1 MIFSLRFVHFIAGLA
16 LMAAVCPA
24 VAGAAPVA
32 QLKSRYSPMTFVV
45 ARGEANSCGP
55 GCDTWIAAEGDF
67 DEGAAARFRT
77 FLSER
82 ADSGNLPI
90 FFHSRGGLVAQAF
103 LIGDALNARRMTA
116 GVGRAQR
123 LDCRGR
129 NARLCDG
136 FKKGERRARL
146 RTDALCASA
155 CVYAVVG
162 AARRKIA
169 ADASV
174 RVHAPRPLKKI
185 TPVQRELMVSTIDRY
200 LTRAG
205 VSNELTKL
213 TMSVPSHSMRT
224 LTRRKIIR
232 FGIERGEPLIR
243 DERPKFGIERD
254 QVPMPTRE
262 IIAWRAEGS
271 GAFGYAS
278 IKFMRG
284 AWSGFGAMD
293 IEIRLSCS
301 GETLELGYRGAWSDT
316 RDTDI
321 VLTIGSEAIRLTPR
335 PLVSVTTD
343 MRSALLTADA
353 LIALA
358 GTGDIVI
365 ARDRNPD
372 LHSTVSRAGLFTALG
387 PVLQNCPYRA
397 VRG

>member
-1 MIFSLRFVHFIAGLA
+1 
-16 LMAAVCPA
+16 
-24 VAGAAPVA
+24 
-32 QLKSRYSPMTFVV
+32 
-45 ARGEANSCGP
+45 
-55 GCDTWIAAEGDF
+55 
-67 DEGAAARFRT
+67 
-77 FLSER
+77 
-82 ADSGNLPI
+82 
-90 FFHSRGGLVAQAF
+90 

-123 LDCRGR
+123 LDCRRR

-136 FKKGERRARL
+136 LKKGERRARL

-185 TPVQRELMVSTIDRY
+185 TPAQRELMVSAIDRY

-205 VSNELTKL
+205 VSSELTKL
-213 TMSVPSHSMRT
+213 TMSVPSRSMRT
-224 LTRRKIIR
+224 LTRREISR
-232 FGIERGEPLIR
+232 FGIERDEPLIR
-243 DERPKFGIERD
+243 DERPKAPI
-254 QVPMPTRE
+254 PTRE
-262 IIAWRAEGS
+262 IIAWRSEGS

-293 IEIRLSCS
+293 VEIRLSCS

-335 PLVSVTTD
+335 PLVSVTMD
-343 MRSALLTADA
+343 MRSALLNADA
-353 LIALA
+353 LSALA
-358 GTGDIVI
+358 GTGNIVI

-372 LHSTVSRAGLFTALG
+372 LRSTVSRTGLFMALG

-397 VRG
+397 ARD

>member
-1 MIFSLRFVHFIAGLA
+1 MIFNIRFVHFIVGLA
-16 LMAAVCPA
+16 LMMAVCPA
-24 VAGAAPVA
+24 IAGAAPVA
-32 QLKSRYSPMTFVV
+32 QLKSRYRPMVFFV
-45 ARGEANSCGP
+45 AKGEANSCGP
-55 GCDTWIAAEGDF
+55 RCDTWIAAEGDF
-67 DEGAAARFRT
+67 DEGAAARFRA
-77 FLSER
+77 FLAER
-82 ADSGNLPI
+82 PDGGNLPI
-90 FFHSRGGLVAQAF
+90 FFHSRGGLVGQAF
-103 LIGDALNARRMTA
+103 SIGDILNGRRMTA

-129 NARLCDG
+129 NARACDG
-136 FKKGERRARL
+136 LKKGERRARL

-185 TPVQRELMVSTIDRY
+185 SASERKLMVSAIDWY

-205 VSNELTKL
+205 VSNELTRL

-224 LTRRKIIR
+224 LTRREIIR
-232 FGIERGEPLIR
+232 FGVERDEPLIR
-243 DERPKFGIERD
+243 DEPSKFGFERG
-254 QVPMPTRE
+254 QASIPTRE
-262 IIAWRAEGS
+262 IVAWRAEG
-271 GAFGYAS
+271 AAEFGYAS
-278 IKFMRG
+278 IKLVRG

-343 MRSALLTADA
+343 MRSALLNADA
-353 LIALA
+353 LSALA

-365 ARDRNPD
+365 ARARNPD
-372 LHSTVSRAGLFTALG
+372 LRSTVTRAGLFTALG
-387 PVLQNCPYRA
+387 PVLRNCPYDAR
-397 VRG
+397 RG